1 MITIQK
7 SDFLLVLLSDDSELN
22 RLLLILNEANQPVK
36 MENNIV
42 AAHIIKQDI
51 FSHTNTDCW

>member
-1 MITIQK
+1 MEQK
-7 SDFLLVLLSDDSELN
+7 VKFEKVVF
-22 RLLLILNEANQPVK
+22 LILNEANQPIK

-51 FSHTNTDCW
+51 FSHTNSDCW